1 MFSID
6 DRRKRARVALHWS
19 MRLFRQSGEA
29 SVESIIENLS
39 SEGLYC
45 ITSEP
50 FKPLERLQCEIV
62 IPATLGVE
70 SPIVLKCRL
79 TIRRVEHL
87 RSAFG
92 LGCQIEDY
100 SLRSTIQV

>member
-6 DRRKRARVALHWS
+6 DRRKRRRVALHWP
-19 MRLFRQSGEA
+19 MCLFRESGGP
-29 SVESIIENLS
+29 SVEGLTENLS
-39 SEGLYC
+39 SKGLYC

-62 IPATLGVE
+62 IPATLGLE
-70 SPIVLKCRL
+70 SPIVIKCRL

-92 LGCQIEDY
+92 LGCHIEDY
-100 SLRSTIQV
+100 SLRSTIQI